1 VKIFLDTADIEAIK
15 RANETG
21 LLDGVTTNPTLIAKT
36 GNTFYRT
43 VEEICK
49 VVKGPVS
56 AEAVA
61 ETAEDMVIEACAIS
75 QVAPNVVVK
84 IPMTVEGMKA
94 VRTLENGKGI
104 HVNVT
109 MIFSVTQAHLAAKAG
124 ASYISIVLSRLDAVC
139 NESSILVEDTMQML
153 ANYNY
158 KAEVIAGSV
167 KTQNHILSC
176 LRAGV
181 DIATVPESLFFQMFR
196 HPLTDSGLAGFKK
209 DWARVV
215 LK

>member
-15 RANETG
+15 RANDTG

-36 GNTFYRT
+36 GKTFHRI
-43 VEEICK
+43 VEEICN
-49 VVKGPVS
+49 VLSGPVS
-56 AEAVA
+56 AEVVA
-61 ETAEDMVIEACAIS
+61 ETAADMLKEACEIS

-94 VRTLENGKGI
+94 VKTLEKEKGI

-109 MIFSVTQAHLAAKAG
+109 MIFSTTQAHLAAKAG

-139 NESSILVEDTMQML
+139 NESSILVEDTMRML
-153 ANYNY
+153 ANYDY
-158 KAEVIAGSV
+158 KAEVIAGSL

-181 DIATVPESLFFQMFR
+181 DIATVPENLFFQMFQ
-196 HPLTDSGLAGFKK
+196 HPLTDSGLADFKR

-215 LK
+215 MK

>member
-1 VKIFLDTADIEAIK
+1 MKIFLDTADIEAIK
-15 RANETG
+15 RANDTG

-36 GNTFYRT
+36 GKTFYKI
-43 VEEICK
+43 VEEICN
-49 VVKGPVS
+49 VLKGPVS
-56 AEAVA
+56 AEVVA
-61 ETAEDMVIEACAIS
+61 ETAEDMLKEACAIS

-94 VRTLENGKGI
+94 VKTLENEKAI

-109 MIFSVTQAHLAAKAG
+109 MIFSITQAHLAAKAG

-139 NESSILVEDTMQML
+139 NESNILVEGTMQML
-153 ANYNY
+153 ANYDF
-158 KAEVIAGSV
+158 KAEVIAGSL

-181 DIATVPESLFFQMFR
+181 DIATVPENLFFQMFQ
-196 HPLTDSGLAGFKK
+196 HPLTDSGLADFKK

-215 LK
+215 MK

>member
-1 VKIFLDTADIEAIK
+1 MKIFLDTADIEAIK
-15 RANETG
+15 RANDTG
-21 LLDGVTTNPTLIAKT
+21 LLDGVTTNPTLIAIT
-36 GNTFYRT
+36 GKTFYKT

-49 VVKGPVS
+49 LVKGPVS

-61 ETAEDMVIEACAIS
+61 ETAEDMVKEACAIS

-84 IPMTVEGMKA
+84 IPMTVDGLKA
-94 VRTLENGKGI
+94 VKTLENERGV

-109 MIFSVTQAHLAAKAG
+109 MIFSTTQAHLAAKAG
-124 ASYISIVLSRLDAVC
+124 ASYISIVLSRLDAVG
-139 NESSILVEDTMQML
+139 NESSILVEDTMRML
-153 ANYNY
+153 GNYDY
-158 KAEVIAGSV
+158 KAEVIAGSL

-181 DIATVPESLFFQMFR
+181 DIATVPENLFIQMFR
-196 HPLTDSGLAGFKK
+196 HPLTDSGLADFKK

-215 LK
+215 MK

>member
-15 RANETG
+15 RANDTG

-36 GNTFYRT
+36 GKTFYKI
-43 VEEICK
+43 VEEICN

-61 ETAEDMVIEACAIS
+61 ETAEDMVKEACAIS

-94 VRTLENGKGI
+94 VKTLENEKGI

-109 MIFSVTQAHLAAKAG
+109 MIFSITQAHLAAKAG

-139 NESSILVEDTMQML
+139 NESSILVEGTMQML
-153 ANYNY
+153 ANYDY

-181 DIATVPESLFFQMFR
+181 DIATVPENLFFQMFQ
-196 HPLTDSGLAGFKK
+196 HPLTDSGLADFKK
-209 DWARVV
+209 DWARV
-215 LK
+215 LMK

>member
-1 VKIFLDTADIEAIK
+1 MKIFLDTADIEAIK
-15 RANETG
+15 RANDTG

-36 GNTFYRT
+36 GKTFHRI
-43 VEEICK
+43 VEEICN
-49 VVKGPVS
+49 VLSGPVS
-56 AEAVA
+56 AEVVA
-61 ETAEDMVIEACAIS
+61 ETAADMLKEACEIS

-94 VRTLENGKGI
+94 VKTLEKEKGI

-109 MIFSVTQAHLAAKAG
+109 MIFSTTQAHLAAKAG

-139 NESSILVEDTMQML
+139 NESSILVEDTMRML
-153 ANYNY
+153 ANYDY
-158 KAEVIAGSV
+158 KAEVIAGSL

-181 DIATVPESLFFQMFR
+181 DIATVPENLFFQMFQ
-196 HPLTDSGLAGFKK
+196 HPLTDSGLADFKR

-215 LK
+215 MK

>member
-15 RANETG
+15 RANDTG

-36 GNTFYRT
+36 GKTFYKI
-43 VEEICK
+43 VEEICN
-49 VVKGPVS
+49 VLKGPVS
-56 AEAVA
+56 AEVVA
-61 ETAEDMVIEACAIS
+61 ETAEDMLKEACAIS

-94 VRTLENGKGI
+94 VKTLENEKAI

-109 MIFSVTQAHLAAKAG
+109 MIFSITQAHLAAKAG

-139 NESSILVEDTMQML
+139 NESNILVEGTMQML
-153 ANYNY
+153 ANYDF
-158 KAEVIAGSV
+158 KAEVIAGSL

-181 DIATVPESLFFQMFR
+181 DIATVPENLFFQMFQ
-196 HPLTDSGLAGFKK
+196 HPLTDSGLADFKK

-215 LK
+215 MK

>member
-1 VKIFLDTADIEAIK
+1 MKIFLDTADIEAIK

-36 GNTFYRT
+36 GKTFYRT

-94 VRTLENGKGI
+94 VRTLENEKGI

-153 ANYNY
+153 ANYDY

-181 DIATVPESLFFQMFR
+181 DIATVPESLFFQLPCAFEF
-196 HPLTDSGLAGFKK
+196 TGI
-209 DWARVV
+209 W
-215 LK
+215 